1 MIGTGFGVDFFSGD
15 VIEYAQTVGSVA
27 KTVGIL
33 TFRVFINFRV
43 DIPLLSFFVPFPWH
57 LFTMIK
63 FLVRHPYGYREAHLS
78 SWSPATSMGIESY
91 NPGGPCWEVISF

>member
-43 DIPLLSFFVPFPWH
+43 AFAILTDIGKPICLRGVRPLVW
-57 LFTMIK
+57 
-63 FLVRHPYGYREAHLS
+63 G
-78 SWSPATSMGIESY
+78 
-91 NPGGPCWEVISF
+91 